1 MELMQTF
8 QPSTHCTIYWI
19 CQPSTHCLYWE
30 TEKPKETKTCLRKI
44 VKIIEKTKKNKK
56 TKDPKGLQRHGPGV
70 QRLRPLVCLGILV
83 FFLVF
88 IGFLNGFHY
97 LFWGMLWFLW
107 FFGFLYFSLLAQSE
121 LRLLDIDSLT

>member
-1 MELMQTF
+1 MQTF

-56 TKDPKGLQRHGPGV
+56 PGIPRDSRGTGLVSSGSGPWIA
-70 QRLRPLVCLGILV
+70 LESLV
-83 FFLVF
+83 FLVF

-121 LRLLDIDSLT
+121 FRLLDIDSLT